1 MNQKQDDDT
10 MASVLT
16 RLTELGWASRT
27 FLSPDKFDV
36 EFTERGKI
44 QMRKIW
50 LRFWE
55 TKDLP
60 EELQDWRM
68 EGLSAEQ
75 QERLLWLAREHFS

>member
-1 MNQKQDDDT
+1 M
-10 MASVLT
+10 
-16 RLTELGWASRT
+16 
-27 FLSPDKFDV
+27 PPDV

-75 QERLLWLAREHFS
+75 QERLLGLAREHFS